1 MKKSTEIQGVYTCN
15 GTMIGVGAISNG
27 GGAAAAAVIVAV
39 GVCWRLL
46 PGMS

>member
-15 GTMIGVGAISNG
+15 GTMIGVGAVSNG
-27 GGAAAAAVIVAV
+27 GGAAAAVIVAV